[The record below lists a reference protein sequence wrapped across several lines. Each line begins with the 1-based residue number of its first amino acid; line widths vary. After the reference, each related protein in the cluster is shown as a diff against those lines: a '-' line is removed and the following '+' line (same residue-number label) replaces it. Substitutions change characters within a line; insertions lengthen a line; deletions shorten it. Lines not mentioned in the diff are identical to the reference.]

1 MNSNRD
7 DDLEDDLPEDTNSNS
22 EQMDSD
28 KLPLVPEQG
37 TVNLNLDKELQD
49 RVVEEAVNEGG
60 IPEQE
65 DGEPQATMGRMVDSE
80 VEQVQIMVGRGDRSV
95 DDVVQVVPT
104 VVQNPEDFEEAV
116 VDIRA
121 DDSVSFLLSN
131 VREIY

>member
-1 MNSNRD
+1 VNSNRD